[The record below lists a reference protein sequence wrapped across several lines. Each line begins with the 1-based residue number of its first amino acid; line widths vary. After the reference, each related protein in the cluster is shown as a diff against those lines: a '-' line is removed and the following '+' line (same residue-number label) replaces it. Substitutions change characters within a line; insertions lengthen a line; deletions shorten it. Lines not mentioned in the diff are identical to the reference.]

1 MKFVNMFY
9 IETFFEIL
17 YPFLCNSICIAA
29 ERDLKVALL
38 GTTYII
44 YIRFKL

>member
-1 MKFVNMFY
+1 MNMFY